1 MWVMMLSSK
10 DRAVEAIKQYQAA
23 KKVETGRKLRVFKSD
38 KGGEFTST
46 EFVGHCVEKGVH
58 R

>member
-1 MWVMMLSSK
+1 MMLSSK
-10 DRAVEAIKQYQAA
+10 DRAMEAIKQYQAA
-23 KKVETGRKLRVFKSD
+23 KKAETGRKLRVFKSD